1 MNNNKLTPTDAQ
13 QLTKELVEV
22 CTQQCTQS
30 YELLEYIID
39 EYLYAIDDEQVEY
52 IREQLDTILEPN
64 CMETFIPGFHD

>member
-1 MNNNKLTPTDAQ
+1 MNNKLTPKEAQ

-30 YELLEYIID
+30 YDLLEYIID
-39 EYLYAIDDEQVEY
+39 DYFYAIDDTQVEY
-52 IREQLDTILEPN
+52 IKGELDNILEPN